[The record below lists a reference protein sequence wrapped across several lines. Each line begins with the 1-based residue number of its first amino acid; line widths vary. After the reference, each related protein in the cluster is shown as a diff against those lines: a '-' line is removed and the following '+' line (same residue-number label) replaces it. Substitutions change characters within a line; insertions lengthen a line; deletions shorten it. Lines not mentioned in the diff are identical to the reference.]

1 MPFKL
6 TETLELQVLD
16 GCTCIENFAVFF
28 FFKCEV
34 QFSVVKINM
43 TNYFM
48 EQKGKSRNVGEKRG
62 MK

>member
-1 MPFKL
+1 MGVLVLKI
-6 TETLELQVLD
+6 LQ
-16 GCTCIENFAVFF
+16 FF